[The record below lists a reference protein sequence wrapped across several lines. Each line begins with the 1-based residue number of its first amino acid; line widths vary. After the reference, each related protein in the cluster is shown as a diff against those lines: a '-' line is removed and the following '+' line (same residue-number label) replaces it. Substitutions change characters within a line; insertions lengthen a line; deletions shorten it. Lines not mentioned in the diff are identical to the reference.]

1 MKNLRDEIS
10 QMELERQEWEDPTE
24 NDRGIISREVI
35 EPNKL
40 TNNFEEI
47 QRQRQQLLEQE
58 IRLAKMQA
66 METELIQLQ
75 VFFLTQS
82 SLYYMSKDAW
92 NDENSDDDEE
102 PLVKPIE
109 KTILNPGKL
118 DKEQLQF
125 DKVSPD

>member
-82 SLYYMSKDAW
+82 SLYNMSKDAW

>member
-24 NDRGIISREVI
+24 NDREIISREVI

-75 VFFLTQS
+75 VLFLTQS

>member
-24 NDRGIISREVI
+24 NDRDIISREVI

-75 VFFLTQS
+75 VFFLT
-82 SLYYMSKDAW
+82 
-92 NDENSDDDEE
+92 
-102 PLVKPIE
+102 
-109 KTILNPGKL
+109 
-118 DKEQLQF
+118 
-125 DKVSPD
+125 

>member
-24 NDRGIISREVI
+24 NDREIISREVI

-75 VFFLTQS
+75 VFFL
-82 SLYYMSKDAW
+82 
-92 NDENSDDDEE
+92 
-102 PLVKPIE
+102 V
-109 KTILNPGKL
+109 
-118 DKEQLQF
+118 
-125 DKVSPD
+125 

>member
-24 NDRGIISREVI
+24 NDRDIISREVI

-75 VFFLTQS
+75 VLFLT
-82 SLYYMSKDAW
+82 
-92 NDENSDDDEE
+92 
-102 PLVKPIE
+102 
-109 KTILNPGKL
+109 
-118 DKEQLQF
+118 
-125 DKVSPD
+125 

>member
-1 MKNLRDEIS
+1 
-10 QMELERQEWEDPTE
+10 
-24 NDRGIISREVI
+24 
-35 EPNKL
+35 
-40 TNNFEEI
+40 
-47 QRQRQQLLEQE
+47 
-58 IRLAKMQA
+58 
-66 METELIQLQ
+66 
-75 VFFLTQS
+75 
-82 SLYYMSKDAW
+82 MSKDAW